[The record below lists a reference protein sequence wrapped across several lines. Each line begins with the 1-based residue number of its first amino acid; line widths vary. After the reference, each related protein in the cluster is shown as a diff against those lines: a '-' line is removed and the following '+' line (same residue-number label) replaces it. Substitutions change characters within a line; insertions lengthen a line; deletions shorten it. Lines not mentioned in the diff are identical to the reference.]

1 MAAWIREGIRHDSAG
16 KLARLCRANAR
27 GDEVLAAEGYAVERT
42 GGREAGAAAWNE
54 RVVVV
59 RSPVPA
65 ERQAAGRA
73 TRLAHAAQKLAA
85 LTPARGRGKR
95 QSTDEATLLEAI
107 DHVRKA
113 PRVESLLTVAWK
125 RQVERHTHDGGRGR
139 GSATRAQRVRETIRS
154 PMTPSARRAGPLAD
168 LIQRFGWKAFVTNAP
183 AERRS
188 WADAVLCSRNAYR
201 LERIFNRLKSRVSI
215 APLFVKRDDHMQG
228 RTSLLTLGVSVFTVL
243 ECVLRRSVA
252 QDHATLPGLHLENRQ
267 KMTNTPTA
275 ERILT
280 ACSDVSLTIC
290 TTATGEHIRHRL
302 TPLSALQQDI
312 LQRLGLDMS
321 L

>member
-1 MAAWIREGIRHDSAG
+1 MVGAWQRRALATRASVATPQHFSLAPLPFTGTTAEAMAAWIREGIRHDSAG

-113 PRVESLLTVAWK
+113 PRVES
-125 RQVERHTHDGGRGR
+125 
-139 GSATRAQRVRETIRS
+139 
-154 PMTPSARRAGPLAD
+154 
-168 LIQRFGWKAFVTNAP
+168 
-183 AERRS
+183 
-188 WADAVLCSRNAYR
+188 
-201 LERIFNRLKSRVSI
+201 
-215 APLFVKRDDHMQG
+215 
-228 RTSLLTLGVSVFTVL
+228 
-243 ECVLRRSVA
+243 
-252 QDHATLPGLHLENRQ
+252 
-267 KMTNTPTA
+267 
-275 ERILT
+275 
-280 ACSDVSLTIC
+280 
-290 TTATGEHIRHRL
+290 
-302 TPLSALQQDI
+302 
-312 LQRLGLDMS
+312 
-321 L
+321 